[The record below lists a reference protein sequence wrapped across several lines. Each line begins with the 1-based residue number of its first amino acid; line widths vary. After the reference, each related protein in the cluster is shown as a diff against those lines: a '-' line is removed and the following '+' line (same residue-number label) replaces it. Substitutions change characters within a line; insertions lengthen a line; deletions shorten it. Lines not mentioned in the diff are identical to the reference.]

1 MRPLAPA
8 TWTFTCAPR
17 RPTGVDTA
25 GRRGPYPM
33 FAHLEAD
40 WREGRA
46 SVNSSHAAHGIGCS
60 DRPKS
65 ETFGAGDL
73 GVNMRATAPNW
84 VVEGGPRGS
93 LPDVRPPR
101 GRLAGGAGLK
111 AGRPGLRSQRTGA
124 VRSGPA
130 HRTHTGRPGRV
141 WSDCSMPMS
150 PGWGVVVSCNEG
162 SAIVVRVRKLRRR
175 PRCGRPQ

>member
-1 MRPLAPA
+1 MAVLNNIAA
-8 TWTFTCAPR
+8 EPR
-17 RPTGVDTA
+17 SCSVTPHSVFVH
-25 GRRGPYPM
+25 M
-33 FAHLEAD
+33 SHLE
-40 WREGRA
+40 RSSLKA
-46 SVNSSHAAHGIGCS
+46 SKRSN
-60 DRPKS
+60 S

-73 GVNMRATAPNW
+73 DVHMRATAPNW
-84 VVEGGPRGS
+84 RRYRGPTGS